1 MLEYVNVKVP
11 VELRKRF
18 EDLNK
23 RYDLGYASFAEI
35 IKESLR
41 KRFEE
46 IEASYSRVKSKS

>member
-23 RYDLGYASFAEI
+23 QYSLGYASFAEI

-46 IEASYSRVKSKS
+46 IEASYSRAKGK

>member
-23 RYDLGYASFAEI
+23 QYSLGYASFAEI

-46 IEASYSRVKSKS
+46 IEASYSRAKSKS